1 MLAVRDSVR
10 LPYVDSLPMIPQMTT
25 TTLKVLARMLEEP
38 SDEWYGFDLIDQ
50 TKIKSGTLYPI
61 LIRLE
66 KAGWLESRLED
77 VDPHLAGR
85 PARRLYS
92 LTGEGERLARAELK
106 SHLRDLRPAARPSA
120 PRRERLA

>member
-1 MLAVRDSVR
+1 
-10 LPYVDSLPMIPQMTT
+10 MTVT
-25 TTLKVLARMLEEP
+25 TMMVLARMLEEP
-38 SDEWYGFDLIDQ
+38 ASEWYGFDLIEQ

-77 VDPHLAGR
+77 VNPRLAGR

-92 LTGEGERLARAELK
+92 LSGEGEHSARSALE
-106 SHLRDLRPAARPSA
+106 SHLRDLGAAVPS
-120 PRRERLA
+120 PLPLRKRYGRGCHI

>member
-1 MLAVRDSVR
+1 MGVIR
-10 LPYVDSLPMIPQMTT
+10 LPYVDSLVVTPQMTT

-38 SDEWYGFDLIDQ
+38 SGEWYGFDLIDQ

-92 LTGEGERLARAELK
+92 LSGEGERLARSELE
-106 SHLRDLRPAARPSA
+106 SHLSDLRPAARLLHP
-120 PRRERLA
+120 PRERLT

>member
-1 MLAVRDSVR
+1 
-10 LPYVDSLPMIPQMTT
+10 MTT

-38 SDEWYGFDLIDQ
+38 SGEWYGFDLIDQ

-66 KAGWLESRLED
+66 KAGWLESRLEN
-77 VDPHLAGR
+77 VDPRLTGR

-92 LTGEGERLARAELK
+92 LSGEGERLARSELE
-106 SHLRDLRPAARPSA
+106 SHLNDLRPAARLLRSP
-120 PRRERLA
+120 RERLA

>member
-1 MLAVRDSVR
+1 MA
-10 LPYVDSLPMIPQMTT
+10 PQMTVT
-25 TTLKVLARMLEEP
+25 TMKILARMLEDP
-38 SDEWYGFDLIDQ
+38 RSEWYGFDLIEQ

-77 VDPHLAGR
+77 VDPRLAGR

-92 LTGEGERLARAELK
+92 LSGEGELAARSALET
-106 SHLRDLRPAARPSA
+106 HLRDLRSAAPSLV
-120 PRRERLA
+120 PPRERLA

>member
-1 MLAVRDSVR
+1 MA
-10 LPYVDSLPMIPQMTT
+10 PQMTT
-25 TTLKVLARMLEEP
+25 TTMKVLARLLEDPTGEC
-38 SDEWYGFDLIDQ
+38 YGFDLIDQ

-77 VDPHLAGR
+77 LDPRIAGR

-92 LTGEGERLARAELK
+92 LTGEGERLARMEIE
-106 SHLRDLRPAARPSA
+106 SHLRDLTPVTRLPAP
-120 PRRERLA
+120 PRERLA

>member
-1 MLAVRDSVR
+1 
-10 LPYVDSLPMIPQMTT
+10 
-25 TTLKVLARMLEEP
+25 MLEQP
-38 SDEWYGFDLIDQ
+38 TGEWYGFDLIAR

-77 VDPHLAGR
+77 IDPHVAER

-92 LTGEGERLARAELK
+92 LTGEGERLARAELD
-106 SHLRDLRPAARPSA
+106 SHLKDLAPAHSLTP
-120 PRRERLA
+120 PRERLA